1 MGKRSKK
8 RKKSG
13 RIGIPRY
20 RRKRVLA
27 PETVIIMDEL
37 DEFKKMSDDK
47 TDYVDPISK
56 RWGESVMLMPKIGSI
71 TINCSLGQSG
81 DPLERAKAILTQIT
95 GRSPV
100 ETIAKSTVREFN
112 IRKFQPIGAKIT
124 IRGEEASVLLNR
136 LFEAVNNQLSA
147 LSFDEQGNFGFGI
160 KEHINI
166 PGTVYDPNLGII
178 GFDVLV
184 RMERPGYRVA
194 RRKLHRKAVSKT
206 HLLNRRES
214 IHFIQQNFNVEV
226 IRGVV
231 QLL

>member
-8 RKKSG
+8 RKAQ
-13 RIGIPRY
+13 RLGIPRY
-20 RRKRVLA
+20 RRKRSLTA
-27 PETVIIMDEL
+27 DAIAAMDEI
-37 DEFKKMSDDK
+37 DEIKKMYAEK
-47 TDYVDPISK
+47 ADYEDPITQK
-56 RWGESVMLMPKIGSI
+56 WNKSVMLRPLVGSI

-81 DPLERAKAILTQIT
+81 DPLERAKSILTEIT

-112 IRKFQPIGAKIT
+112 IRKYQPIGAKIT
-124 IRGEEASVLLNR
+124 IRGEEAGVLLNR

-166 PGTVYDPNLGII
+166 PDTVYDPNLGII

-194 RRKLHRKAVSKT
+194 RRKLHRKAVPKG

-214 IHFIQQNFNVEV
+214 IHYIQQNFKVEV